1 MRFPDRS
8 VAIAVVVGAL
18 VLLAILSQPLV
29 TNRVYSQ
36 HDLGWQYLPIHI
48 FYADCLVRGEPFDW
62 MPQLFGGH
70 FLTGEG
76 ELGPYHPLHLLM
88 YRWLPVT
95 VAFQLEVL
103 LPVLIMLAGMTWFLR
118 RFIGLG
124 GALAGA
130 LFFSFSVKF
139 IWHLDIPTYGLIMA
153 HIPWLLG
160 AVDVAMTTS
169 NSRHR
174 NWAGAAIA
182 FLFGSAIAC
191 GFPQT
196 LWFLVLTEAAFC
208 LYLLLCGAKSWKGW
222 ATIIG
227 GNLLG
232 IGIGAVQ
239 LLTTAAYTAVSTRAV
254 VAPDF
259 PDVGALWPRCI
270 VGIVAPY
277 LLYDKVPGWGGIYFG
292 AVPLVLTVW
301 WLGCAMWAAPHPA
314 TPRLADRWKDVRR
327 FSLFL
332 LVYGLVALW
341 LALGYYGKLYYLQ
354 TYLPLVGKLRGPER
368 FHGLTTLATAVLG
381 GIAVAR
387 LCAVVRDG
395 EKLPWKSLLL
405 PWLLVPVS
413 FLVAAWYFQ
422 SGLTV
427 HTGPL
432 QSKLYSAPLIF
443 TAVAAAL
450 TFAARGHNCG
460 VVLLVVLA
468 TVDLGLYGM
477 GNPHL
482 RFYWAPSQTITWD
495 QYVVSPSKPPSRDE
509 GRIAD
514 TAMDRNL
521 LWMNGYR
528 LINGYIGGS
537 EPNRQLDYTHVNSL
551 RVAEV
556 AWFRD
561 VWNPKLETPGLSPTS
576 GRAWRRVPHP
586 LPRARLV
593 SKVLSSN
600 APGDDLKRI
609 DVDQVALVSRPLE
622 LPASRP
628 GLTAIVQE
636 RPGRIA
642 LHVSSPQRQLLV
654 FAESYDKGWQVRVDG
669 NLGLLEKVNGD
680 FMGCVVEGGDHQ
692 VEFAFRPS
700 VLWWGKTLSLIGA
713 ALGLCWVAIA
723 WLTPAG

>member
-1 MRFPDRS
+1 M
-8 VAIAVVVGAL
+8 
-18 VLLAILSQPLV
+18 
-29 TNRVYSQ
+29 
-36 HDLGWQYLPIHI
+36 
-48 FYADCLVRGEPFDW
+48 
-62 MPQLFGGH
+62 
-70 FLTGEG
+70 
-76 ELGPYHPLHLLM
+76 
-88 YRWLPVT
+88 
-95 VAFQLEVL
+95 
-103 LPVLIMLAGMTWFLR
+103 
-118 RFIGLG
+118 
-124 GALAGA
+124 

-259 PDVGALWPRCI
+259 PDVGALGRAASLESSHLICSMTKCL
-270 VGIVAPY
+270 VGA
-277 LLYDKVPGWGGIYFG
+277 GFYFG

-405 PWLLVPVS
+405 PWSAGSRFLLSRGLVLPERADRAHRSASIETLLGAIDLHSGRRGAHVRSPRPQLRCCLTRCSGHGRSGLIWHGKSPFAVLLGPVTDDNLGPICCQPEQAAQPRRGTNRRYGYGQESPVDEWVS
-413 FLVAAWYFQ
+413 FDQRIYW
-422 SGLTV
+422 
-427 HTGPL
+427 
-432 QSKLYSAPLIF
+432 
-443 TAVAAAL
+443 
-450 TFAARGHNCG
+450 
-460 VVLLVVLA
+460 
-468 TVDLGLYGM
+468 
-477 GNPHL
+477 
-482 RFYWAPSQTITWD
+482 RF
-495 QYVVSPSKPPSRDE
+495 
-509 GRIAD
+509 
-514 TAMDRNL
+514 
-521 LWMNGYR
+521 
-528 LINGYIGGS
+528 
-537 EPNRQLDYTHVNSL
+537 
-551 RVAEV
+551 
-556 AWFRD
+556 
-561 VWNPKLETPGLSPTS
+561 
-576 GRAWRRVPHP
+576 
-586 LPRARLV
+586 
-593 SKVLSSN
+593 
-600 APGDDLKRI
+600 
-609 DVDQVALVSRPLE
+609 
-622 LPASRP
+622 
-628 GLTAIVQE
+628 
-636 RPGRIA
+636 
-642 LHVSSPQRQLLV
+642 
-654 FAESYDKGWQVRVDG
+654 
-669 NLGLLEKVNGD
+669 
-680 FMGCVVEGGDHQ
+680 
-692 VEFAFRPS
+692 
-700 VLWWGKTLSLIGA
+700 
-713 ALGLCWVAIA
+713 
-723 WLTPAG
+723 